1 MVDRRVAIAIVEASL
16 GTVEGGRANTDYS
29 WNFNVA
35 AFGSRASYVPHQSCT
50 PQVIQALGAHL
61 QNRSRGQ
68 LLRMPK
74 KQTNKCEFLNGWC
87 ESEKIFKSRAK
98 WKGFFRQ
105 KPGCFWSWRPS
116 LQCMSLTY
124 TVGLFQWNA
133 KWSLLEPGTSPQ
145 KLAYPE
151 QIRKHKNL
159 YKQLASLNLWT
170 TVCQK
175 LSLGNIFFILDWR
188 SNDSPTTRQQVFLFE
203 TWDTSTSI
211 LSFFFSPY
219 NEERQRQLTSDSIY
233 M

>member
-1 MVDRRVAIAIVEASL
+1 MLPLLAPVLAMCPTNHARPRLYKHLALIYR
-16 GTVEGGRANTDYS
+16 TVREG
-29 WNFNVA
+29 
-35 AFGSRASYVPHQSCT
+35 SYYVCQR
-50 PQVIQALGAHL
+50 
-61 QNRSRGQ
+61 N
-68 LLRMPK
+68 
-74 KQTNKCEFLNGWC
+74 KQTNASFWTGGAKVR
-87 ESEKIFKSRAK
+87 KSRAK